1 MDKLKILLE
10 AYYEMFGS
18 GYPNMQ
24 LGNDTKMIKKCIDT
38 GIAAE
43 ILYKDKLRDDVDY

>member
-1 MDKLKILLE
+1 MNELREALE
-10 AYYEMFGS
+10 QYYEMFGS

-43 ILYKDKLRDDVDY
+43 VLYKDKLRDDVDY